1 MSESLTL
8 KEARERLVRIGRTA
22 SDVARELGVS
32 KQVVLGVLDGRF
44 KGTRG
49 DAHKVAVAL
58 GLKEGIIIADDMP
71 IVDAMKAA
79 RAA

>member
-1 MSESLTL
+1 MPNVEKL
-8 KEARERLVRIGRTA
+8 KEARERLSRIGRTA

-58 GLKEGIIIADDMP
+58 GLKDGLIIPDDMP
-71 IVDAMKAA
+71 TADAMKAV

>member
-8 KEARERLVRIGRTA
+8 KEARERLMRIGRTA

-71 IVDAMKAA
+71 IADAMKAA